1 MLPLAMD
8 KENESER
15 GMRLAIAAE
24 SLFLINL
31 LLVPGLAFLALA
43 VLFFRHRQSSEP
55 LARCHLEQ
63 TFTASLWGGVL
74 LVVVNLIILIL
85 GGYDSAYTWMVVI
98 IYFTV
103 CHSSLILIGMLGL
116 AKALSGKC
124 FKYPLIGRKLPP
136 GCGVL
141 M

>member
-1 MLPLAMD
+1 MPLLAMD
-8 KENESER
+8 NTSESSQ
-15 GMRLAIAAE
+15 GLRLAITAE
-24 SLFLINL
+24 SLFLVNL

-43 VLFFRHRQSSEP
+43 VFFFRHRKTTDP
-55 LARCHLEQ
+55 LARCHLDQ
-63 TFTASLWGGVL
+63 TFTASLWGGLL
-74 LVVVNLIILIL
+74 LVVVNIVILLL

-98 IYFTV
+98 IYFTI

-124 FKYPLIGRKLPP
+124 FKYPLIGRALPS

>member
-1 MLPLAMD
+1 MPLLAMD
-8 KENESER
+8 NTSESSQ
-15 GMRLAIAAE
+15 GLRLAITAE
-24 SLFLINL
+24 SLFLVNL

-43 VLFFRHRQSSEP
+43 VLFFRHRKTTDP
-55 LARCHLEQ
+55 LARCHLDQ
-63 TFTASLWGGVL
+63 TFTASLWGGLL
-74 LVVVNLIILIL
+74 LVVVNIVILLL

-98 IYFTV
+98 IYFTI

-124 FKYPLIGRKLPP
+124 FKYPLIGRALPS